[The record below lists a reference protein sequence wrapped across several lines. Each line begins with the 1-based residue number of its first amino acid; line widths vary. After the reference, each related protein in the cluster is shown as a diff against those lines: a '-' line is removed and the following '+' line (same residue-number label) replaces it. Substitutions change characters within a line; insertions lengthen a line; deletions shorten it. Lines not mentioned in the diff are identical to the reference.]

1 MNEPIHLHVVDP
13 VKRRVYPALL
23 EHTKTGYRLQPT
35 EFIDPA
41 QDSKMYLSPG
51 WIDLHAH
58 VYDGVTSLSVPA
70 DSIGLKTGVH
80 LVADAGSAGEATFPG
95 FRDYVAPRFRT
106 ETRAWL
112 NISSIGLVH
121 LREVADLSL
130 INVDRTVKTVMENR
144 DFICG
149 IKVRSSGAIVGEM
162 NLQPL
167 QLALLAAREVSLPVM
182 VHIGEAPPII
192 DDVLDLLREGDVV
205 THCYHGKIGH
215 PWHQDGTP
223 RKALQRALDRG
234 VKLDVG
240 HGAASFS
247 FDIGLKAIA
256 AGVHPYTI
264 STDAHIRNVYGPVYD
279 LPTTMTK
286 LLDCGMSLMDVITAV
301 TASPAEVLGLEYW
314 CSLKD
319 TVERAT
325 LFRLD
330 NGGNDTRIY
339 KDSTGAIRKPD
350 QTITPAAF
358 ISKGILTYLEA
369 INW

>member
-1 MNEPIHLHVVDP
+1 MNEQIYLHVVDP
-13 VKRRVYPALL
+13 VKRSLYPAVMKHTSAGFKLEPIERMDPLL
-23 EHTKTGYRLQPT
+23 
-35 EFIDPA
+35 
-41 QDSKMYLSPG
+41 DSKMFLSPG

-70 DSIGLKTGVH
+70 DSIGLQTGVH
-80 LVADAGSAGEATFPG
+80 LVADAGSAGEATLPG

-144 DFICG
+144 NFICG
-149 IKVRSSGAIVGEM
+149 IKVRSSGAIIGEM
-162 NLQPL
+162 GLQPL

-192 DDVLDLLREGDVV
+192 DDVLDLLGEGDVV

-223 RKALQRALDRG
+223 RKALQKALDRG

-247 FDIGLKAIA
+247 FDIGQKAIA

-264 STDAHIRNVYGPVYD
+264 STDAHIRNVNGPVYD

-286 LLDCGMSLMDVITAV
+286 LMDCGMPLTDVIAAV
-301 TASPAEVLGLEYW
+301 TASPAEVLRLENW
-314 CSLKD
+314 CSLGD

-325 LFRLD
+325 LFRLND
-330 NGGNDTRIY
+330 GTNGTRIY
-339 KDSTGAIRKPD
+339 KDATGAIRKPE
-350 QTITPAAF
+350 QTIAPTAF
-358 ISKGILTYLEA
+358 ISKGILTYLESH
-369 INW
+369 